1 MCANTNK
8 KAKKKLEMGKQFS
21 WFDIS
26 PPELRK
32 YLGMLLFMSV
42 CKLPKLSDLSVKTEV
57 CSNQFKFARVIQR
70 RMPSSSRKGGWR
82 SMTPFKWSALSSL

>member
-42 CKLPKLSDLSVKTEV
+42 CKLPKLSDLSVKT
-57 CSNQFKFARVIQR
+57 
-70 RMPSSSRKGGWR
+70 
-82 SMTPFKWSALSSL
+82 